1 MAPTVSEQLTLLTV
15 NGHPDDETAETG
27 GVIARYA
34 AEGKRVICVAAT
46 RGEVGMIVDP
56 RLATPDNRAH
66 LGELREHELAR
77 ALAAL
82 GHVEYRFLD
91 YRDSGMAGTTENAD
105 ARSFWRADL
114 DEAVG
119 RLVRIIREAR
129 ADVLVSPNRFGID
142 GHPDHIRAAEVA
154 RLAFERAGDP
164 GAYPEQ
170 LEQGLESWAP
180 AKLYEVVHAFGRRE
194 KISRAREAGGVVAV
208 LPLIVRAGVRWRP
221 GRERARLRMMAAQ
234 RAPTT
239 RVDVGSYLEPRRT
252 ALAEYRSQL
261 SRDSELL
268 VLTPDYLRRV
278 HPTEDFAL
286 VAARSPITLPE
297 DDLFAGIP
305 ARLAPTSAGARP

>member
-1 MAPTVSEQLTLLTV
+1 MIEPLTLLAV

-34 AEGKRVICVAAT
+34 AEGKRVICVVT
-46 RGEVGMIVDP
+46 NRGEVGTIVDR
-56 RLATPDNRAH
+56 RLATPDSPAH
-66 LGELREHELAR
+66 LGELREHELVR
-77 ALAAL
+77 ALSAL

-91 YRDSGMAGTTENAD
+91 YRDSGMPGTTENVD

-119 RLVRIIREAR
+119 RLVRIVREAR
-129 ADVLVSPNRFGID
+129 ADVLVAPNSFGID

-164 GAYPEQ
+164 NAYPEQ
-170 LEQGLESWAP
+170 LADGLRPWAP

-194 KISRAREAGGVVAV
+194 KIARARRSGGVVAV

-221 GRERARLRMMAAQ
+221 RRERARTRLMAVQ
-234 RAPTT
+234 RPPTT
-239 RVDVGSYLEPRRT
+239 RVDVSPYLEPRRS
-252 ALAEYRSQL
+252 ALAEYRTQL
-261 SRDSELL
+261 SPGSELL
-268 VLTPDYLRRV
+268 VLTPDRLRRI

-286 VAARSPITLPE
+286 VSARSPITLPE
-297 DDLFAGIP
+297 DDLFAGVP
-305 ARLAPTSAGARP
+305 AHPAAASAGSPS